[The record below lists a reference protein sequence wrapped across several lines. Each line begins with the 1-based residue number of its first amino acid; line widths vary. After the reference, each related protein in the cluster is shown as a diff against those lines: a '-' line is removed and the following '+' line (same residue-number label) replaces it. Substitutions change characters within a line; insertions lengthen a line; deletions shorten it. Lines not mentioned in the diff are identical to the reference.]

1 MPHATSSGDLLAE
14 RYRLVD
20 LLSESGHGR
29 FWRAH
34 DRILERHVA
43 LHVIAADDERA
54 EMLLEA
60 ARRSAT
66 VHDTRFLRV
75 LDAERSDEYCFVVNE
90 WGSGTSLDIM
100 LATNGPLAPREAAWI
115 VAEVADSVAAAHAR
129 AVPHG
134 RLIPENVLVD
144 NAGGIRIIGF
154 CVDAALHGLPPGEL
168 RTDVRD
174 LAGLLHAS
182 LTGTWAGDS
191 TSVVPQVPRD
201 HGRVLR
207 PRQVRA
213 GVPRP
218 LDDLC
223 DELLNPQGKRIR
235 DVRDVASARG
245 ICVFLNEFVGDDGG
259 LATTIARRNP
269 DRSET
274 VNLPFV
280 PDILARP
287 DDVEMPPVGVPD
299 DEGEHGGDDEPDDE
313 QIDAPDD
320 QNGDE
325 TELPTQAGLPIF
337 NDETDDVS
345 WLEKRRDPPPPPPP
359 FEEPPVRPLFA
370 PDGAARRGTGARSD
384 AAPRSV
390 GRAHRGPKGDEYWPS
405 AGYGSSSGSGTIPA
419 YVDPDDRPSETVP
432 GRRALRLAGLIAL
445 VLLAVI
451 ALAIAFNLSRGRT
464 PLGGQQDDGPSSTP
478 SIGSPPTASA
488 GGDLVAVEDVVADD
502 FDPQG
507 DPPEENPDDV
517 ANAVDGDP
525 DTSWSTSTYQQQLGP
540 GGLKTGV
547 GLLMDLGSTREV
559 AALEL
564 DLAGDGTTFAV
575 YLTDDLPTSVAGLT
589 EAGQQDLP
597 DGVVGLS
604 GATSGRY
611 VVLWLTALPPTDD
624 GRFRGEVVDLQVLA
638 TP

>member
-1 MPHATSSGDLLAE
+1 MLAE

-20 LLSESGHGR
+20 LLAESPHGR

-43 LHVIAADDERA
+43 LHVLASDDERA
-54 EMLLEA
+54 DLLLEA

-75 LDAERSDEYCFVVNE
+75 LDAERTDDYCFVVNE

-100 LATNGPLAPREAAWI
+100 LATNGPLVAREAAWI
-115 VAEVADSVAAAHAR
+115 VSEVADSVAAAHAK

-134 RLIPENVLVD
+134 RLVPENVLVD

-168 RTDVRD
+168 RTDVVD

-182 LTGTWAGDS
+182 LTGKWAGDS
-191 TSVVPQVPRD
+191 SSGVPRVPRD

-223 DELLNPQGKRIR
+223 DELLNPQGKRVR
-235 DVRDVASARG
+235 DVRDIASARG
-245 ICVFLNEFVGDDGG
+245 IHVFLTDFVGDDAG

-274 VNLPFV
+274 VTLPFV

-287 DDVEMPPVGVPD
+287 DDVDMPPVEGPESADSDASDLSDTADTADTGAVPD
-299 DEGEHGGDDEPDDE
+299 PEEP
-313 QIDAPDD
+313 AS
-320 QNGDE
+320 

-337 NDETDDVS
+337 DDETDDVS

-359 FEEPPVRPLFA
+359 FEEPPERPLFA
-370 PDGAARRGTGARSD
+370 PDDTSRRRAVRGGSPGER
-384 AAPRSV
+384 PSV
-390 GRAHRGPKGDEYWPS
+390 GGAHRGPQGDAFWP
-405 AGYGSSSGSGTIPA
+405 GPGRGSSSGSGSIPA
-419 YVDPDDRPSETVP
+419 YVDPDERDGDPADDRVP
-432 GRRALRLAGLIAL
+432 GRRALRVAAVIGL
-445 VLLAVI
+445 VLLAVV
-451 ALAIAFNLSRGRT
+451 ALAIAYNLSRGRT
-464 PLGGQQDDGPSSTP
+464 PLGGQQDSDPTP
-478 SIGSPPTASA
+478 SATVVTTPSA
-488 GGDLVAVEDVVADD
+488 PGGGELVAVEGVTADD

-507 DPPEENPDDV
+507 DPPEENPDDA

-525 DTSWSTSTYQQQLGP
+525 ETSWSTSTYQQQLGP

-547 GLLMDLGSTREV
+547 GLLLDLGSVREV
-559 AALEL
+559 SALEL
-564 DLAGDGTTFAV
+564 DLAGSGTAFSV
-575 YLTDDLPTSVAGLT
+575 YLTEERPANVDGLAETGQEELP
-589 EAGQQDLP
+589 E
-597 DGVVGLS
+597 GVVGLT

-611 VVLWLTALPPTDD
+611 LVLWLTALPPTDD

>member
-1 MPHATSSGDLLAE
+1 MLAE

-20 LLSESGHGR
+20 LLAESPHGR

-43 LHVIAADDERA
+43 LHVLASDDERA
-54 EMLLEA
+54 DLLLEA

-75 LDAERSDEYCFVVNE
+75 LDAERTEEYCFVVNE

-100 LATNGPLAPREAAWI
+100 LSTNGPLAAREAAW
-115 VAEVADSVAAAHAR
+115 VVSEVADSVAVAHAN

-134 RLIPENVLVD
+134 RLVPENVLVD

-168 RTDVRD
+168 RTDVLD

-182 LTGTWAGDS
+182 LTGRWAGES
-191 TSVVPQVPRD
+191 TSAMPRVPRD

-223 DELLNPQGKRIR
+223 DELLNPQGRRVR
-235 DVRDVASARG
+235 DVRDIASARG
-245 ICVFLNEFVGDDGG
+245 ICVFLADFVGDDAG
-259 LATTIARRNP
+259 LATTLARRNP

-287 DDVEMPPVGVPD
+287 DDVVMPPVDVPAP
-299 DEGEHGGDDEPDDE
+299 EPEDEPVDSE
-313 QIDAPDD
+313 QQDSS
-320 QNGDE
+320 
-325 TELPTQAGLPIF
+325 ELPTQAGLPIF
-337 NDETDDVS
+337 DDETDDVS

-359 FEEPPVRPLFA
+359 FEEPPERPLFA
-370 PDGAARRGTGARSD
+370 PDSPRRRTVTD
-384 AAPRSV
+384 AKPGQREVS
-390 GRAHRGPKGDEYWPS
+390 GAHRGPHGDEYWPFP
-405 AGYGSSSGSGTIPA
+405 GSSSGSGSIPA
-419 YVDPDDRPSETVP
+419 YVDADEPDDRVP
-432 GRRALRLAGLIAL
+432 GRRSLRVAGVIGLA
-445 VLLAVI
+445 LLAVI
-451 ALAIAFNLSRGRT
+451 ALAIAYNLSRGRT
-464 PLGGQQDDGPSSTP
+464 PLGGQQPDDPTPTPTIAVTP
-478 SIGSPPTASA
+478 STSTGVE
-488 GGDLVAVEDVVADD
+488 LVAVEGVEADD

-507 DPPEENPDDV
+507 DPPEENPDDA

-525 DTSWSTSTYQQQLGP
+525 ETSWSTSTYQQQLGP

-547 GLLMDLGSTREV
+547 GLRLDLGAVRTVS
-559 AALEL
+559 ALEL
-564 DLAGDGTTFAV
+564 DLAGSGTRFSV
-575 YLTDDLPTSVAGLT
+575 YLTEQRPTNVDGLA
-589 EAGQQDLP
+589 EAGQENLP
-597 DGVVGLS
+597 DGVVGLT
-604 GATSGRY
+604 GATTGRY
-611 VVLWLTALPPTDD
+611 LVLWLTALPPTDD
-624 GRFRGEVVDLQVLA
+624 GRFRGGVVDLQVLA

>member
-1 MPHATSSGDLLAE
+1 MLAD

-43 LHVIAADDERA
+43 LHVIAADDDRA
-54 EMLLEA
+54 ELLLDA

-66 VHDTRFLRV
+66 VQDTRFLRV
-75 LDAERSDEYCFVVNE
+75 LDAERSEEFCFVVNE

-100 LATNGPLAPREAAWI
+100 LATNGPPSPREAAWI
-115 VAEVADSVAAAHAR
+115 VAEVADSIATAHAR

-134 RLIPENVLVD
+134 RLVPENVLVD
-144 NAGGIRIIGF
+144 NAGAIRIIGF

-191 TSVVPQVPRD
+191 ASQVPQVPRD

-223 DELLNPQGKRIR
+223 EELLNPKGSRVR

-245 ICVFLNEFVGDDGG
+245 ICVFLTDFVGDDAG
-259 LATTIARRNP
+259 LGPAIARRNP

-274 VNLPFV
+274 VALPFV

-287 DDVEMPPVGVPD
+287 DDVEMPPVEGPD
-299 DEGEHGGDDEPDDE
+299 TDDPQDEVEGPGAEDLEDVDAGDGEDG
-313 QIDAPDD
+313 
-320 QNGDE
+320 

-337 NDETDDVS
+337 DDENDDVS

-370 PDGAARRGTGARSD
+370 PDDTARRRTRVEP
-384 AAPRSV
+384 APPAEA
-390 GRAHRGPKGDEYWPS
+390 GGAHRGPKGDEFWPFP
-405 AGYGSSSGSGTIPA
+405 GQGSSSGSGTIPA
-419 YVDPDDRPSETVP
+419 YVDPDRSAGDSVP
-432 GRRALRLAGLIAL
+432 GRRALRLAGLVAL

-464 PLGGQQDDGPSSTP
+464 PLGGQQEADPSSSATLDAPP
-478 SIGSPPTASA
+478 SASTGA
-488 GGDLVAVEDVVADD
+488 ELVAVEDVVADD
-502 FDPQG
+502 FDPEG
-507 DPPEENPDDV
+507 DPPEENPGDA

-525 DTSWSTSTYQQQLGP
+525 GTSWSTSTYQQQLGP
-540 GGLKTGV
+540 AGLKAGV
-547 GLLMDLGSTREV
+547 GLLLDLGTSREV
-559 AALEL
+559 GALQL
-564 DLAGDGTTFAV
+564 DLGGEGTGFAV
-575 YLTDDLPTSVAGLT
+575 FLTDELPAGVDGLT
-589 EAGQQDLP
+589 AAGQEEAE
-597 DGVVGLS
+597 DGVALS
-604 GATSGRY
+604 GATTGRY
-611 VVLWLTALPPTDD
+611 LVLWLTALPATDD
-624 GRFRGEVVDLQVLA
+624 GRFRGEVVDLRVLA

>member
-1 MPHATSSGDLLAE
+1 VPHATRAGDVLAD

-34 DRILERHVA
+34 DRVLERHVA

-54 EMLLEA
+54 ELLLEA

-66 VHDTRFLRV
+66 VQDTRFLRV
-75 LDAERSDEYCFVVNE
+75 LDAERTDEFCFVVNE

-100 LATNGPLAPREAAWI
+100 LATHGPLAPREAAWI
-115 VAEVADSVAAAHAR
+115 VSEVADSVATAHAR

-134 RLIPENVLVD
+134 RLVPENVLVD

-168 RTDVRD
+168 RTDVLD

-182 LTGTWAGDS
+182 LTGKWAGDS
-191 TSVVPQVPRD
+191 GSLVPRVPRD

-223 DELLNPQGKRIR
+223 DELLNPKGSRVR
-235 DVRDVASARG
+235 DVRDIASARG
-245 ICVFLNEFVGDDGG
+245 IHAFLSDFVGDDAG
-259 LATTIARRNP
+259 LATTIASRNP

-287 DDVEMPPVGVPD
+287 DDVEMPPVEGPEVDEEPGSVAAD
-299 DEGEHGGDDEPDDE
+299 DATGDP
-313 QIDAPDD
+313 A
-320 QNGDE
+320 GDE
-325 TELPTQAGLPIF
+325 TEVGTELPTQAGLPIF
-337 NDETDDVS
+337 DDENDDVS
-345 WLEKRRDPPPPPPP
+345 WFERRPGPPPPPPP
-359 FEEPPVRPLFA
+359 FEEPPERPLFA
-370 PDGAARRGTGARSD
+370 PDDTPRRRTRTAEEPPVARG
-384 AAPRSV
+384 V
-390 GRAHRGPKGDEYWPS
+390 GGAHRGPKGDEYWPS
-405 AGYGSSSGSGTIPA
+405 AGSGSSSGSGTIPA
-419 YVDPDDRPSETVP
+419 YVEPDDLVRHSVP
-432 GRRALRLAGLIAL
+432 GRRWLRLAAAIGL
-445 VLLAVI
+445 VLLAVV

-464 PLGGQQDDGPSSTP
+464 PLGGEQSPEPTPTP
-478 SIGSPPTASA
+478 SISTSPSASTS
-488 GGDLVAVEDVVADD
+488 DLAPVEGVVADD
-502 FDPQG
+502 FDPEG

-517 ANAVDGDP
+517 TNAVDGDAG
-525 DTSWSTSTYQQQLGP
+525 TSWSTSTYQQQLGP
-540 GGLKTGV
+540 GGLKSGV
-547 GLLMDLGSTREV
+547 GLLLDLGETRQV
-559 AALEL
+559 DALEL
-564 DLAGDGTTFAV
+564 DLAGEGTTVAV
-575 YLTDDLPTSVAGLT
+575 YLTDDVPTSVDGLT
-589 EAGQQDLP
+589 AAEQSALP
-597 DGVVGLS
+597 DGVVGLT

-611 VVLWLTALPPTDD
+611 LVLWLTALPTTRD
-624 GRFRGEVVDLQVLA
+624 GRFRGEVVDVQVLA
-638 TP
+638 R